1 MISPQV
7 KTGLTHAGTA
17 VGGAVAAVAFLS
29 QHQVDL
35 YAAWNQLNTIVAEIT
50 KFIALVT
57 PLATAAYGIYRS
69 STTVRMTEAMNDPKA
84 VEIAKS
90 LPVTPQTAAVAD
102 ALKKE

>member
-35 YAAWNQLNTIVAEIT
+35 YAAWNQLNTIVADVT

-69 STTVRMTEAMNDPKA
+69 STSVRLAEVMNDPKA
-84 VEIAKS
+84 VKAAQD
-90 LPVTPQTAAVAD
+90 LPVTPTTVAVAD